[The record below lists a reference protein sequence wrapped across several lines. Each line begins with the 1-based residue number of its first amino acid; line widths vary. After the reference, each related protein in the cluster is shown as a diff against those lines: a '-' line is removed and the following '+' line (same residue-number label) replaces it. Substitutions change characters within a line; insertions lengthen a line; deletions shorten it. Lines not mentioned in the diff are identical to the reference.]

1 METQARY
8 IWVGIVTLTILA
20 AGLIFALWLSKA
32 DAKSDYKLYDVLFK
46 EPVAGLTIGSPVH
59 FNGIYVGEVT
69 QLSLDKNDMRVVR
82 ARVKISANTP
92 ITKATKV
99 SRTLL
104 NITGASGISFEQNV
118 AQSEPI
124 EHKDKIPEII
134 AEPSELTLLRLSTEE
149 LFVNVSQMVNNVNR
163 LFSDKNIYSIESIL
177 ANVNSFSE
185 SLVQQSDNIAAVL
198 EGLQTTTK
206 QLNTSLTALEHQLT
220 TGTAPLF
227 SQAEVTLNHLAETSK
242 ELHQLIQQNRGS
254 IDASLAGIAEVGP
267 TLLELQSV
275 LKRLNQIA
283 ARFETEQIKEYQP

>member
-92 ITKATKV
+92 ITKATKA

-104 NITGASGISFEQNV
+104 NITGASGISFEQSV

-163 LFSDKNIYSIESIL
+163 LFSDKNLYSIESIL

>member
-46 EPVAGLTIGSPVH
+46 EPVAGIMIGSPVH

-104 NITGASGISFEQNV
+104 NITGASGISFEQSV
-118 AQSEPI
+118 ALSEPI
-124 EHKDKIPEII
+124 EHKDKIPELI

-163 LFSDKNIYSIESIL
+163 LFSDKNLYSIESIL

>member
-92 ITKATKV
+92 ITKATKA

-104 NITGASGISFEQNV
+104 NITGASGISFEQSV
-118 AQSEPI
+118 ALSEPI
-124 EHKDKIPEII
+124 EHKDKIPELI

-163 LFSDKNIYSIESIL
+163 LFSDKNLYSIESIL

>member
-1 METQARY
+1 
-8 IWVGIVTLTILA
+8 
-20 AGLIFALWLSKA
+20 
-32 DAKSDYKLYDVLFK
+32 
-46 EPVAGLTIGSPVH
+46 
-59 FNGIYVGEVT
+59 
-69 QLSLDKNDMRVVR
+69 
-82 ARVKISANTP
+82 
-92 ITKATKV
+92 
-99 SRTLL
+99 
-104 NITGASGISFEQNV
+104 
-118 AQSEPI
+118 
-124 EHKDKIPEII
+124 
-134 AEPSELTLLRLSTEE
+134 
-149 LFVNVSQMVNNVNR
+149 MVNNVNR
-163 LFSDKNIYSIESIL
+163 LFSDKNLYSIESIL

>member
-104 NITGASGISFEQNV
+104 NITGASGISFEQSV
-118 AQSEPI
+118 ALSEPI
-124 EHKDKIPEII
+124 EHKDKIPELI

-163 LFSDKNIYSIESIL
+163 LFSDKNLYSIESIL